1 MSITYSKIDSSS
13 EMEYS
18 NKMTM
23 VNNPTNAKKFELTID
38 EEKNLPFPMNQY
50 IKYDKYLWYINEEE
64 NKLCHVYTKSKK
76 RKKNPLI
83 FKPLMVNTLVVDDNV
98 KNDDDDD
105 EEGENVYKYIYGA
118 IRSQIQLPQIIEI
131 NEILIPIGLE
141 FVKFPIALNNIM
153 LSFQIYNSYFYID
166 QLFTFFYDSLKLP
179 IGLPIFDITGQ
190 RLLGFVGERSNNG
203 YYAISGYPLK
213 STRLKLNPNIEP
225 IINIQNEETI
235 ENKIVYGNMIG
246 SDITL
251 DLISNIES
259 NQLETLNLEN
269 SSIHRINIVL
279 LKNGKIVINATN
291 HANETHAKELW
302 AMKFSNSSKITYLLP
317 NIQP

>member
-1 MSITYSKIDSSS
+1 MSITYPKIDSSLK
-13 EMEYS
+13 MEYS
-18 NKMTM
+18 NKITM
-23 VNNPTNAKKFELTID
+23 VENPTNAKKFELTID
-38 EEKNLPFPMNQY
+38 DEKNLPFPMNQY
-50 IKYDKYLWYINEEE
+50 IKYDKYLWYINEED
-64 NKLCHVYTKSKK
+64 KLCHVYTNSKR

-83 FKPLMVNTLVVDDNV
+83 FTPLMVNTLVNHNV
-98 KNDDDDD
+98 KNDDDD
-105 EEGENVYKYIYGA
+105 EENVYKYIYGA

-141 FVKFPIALNNIM
+141 FVKFPIALNNVM

-179 IGLPIFDITGQ
+179 IGLPIFDIAGQ

-203 YYAISGYPLK
+203 YYAISGYPLQ

-251 DLISNIES
+251 NLISNIES
-259 NQLETLNLEN
+259 NQSETLNLEN

-279 LKNGKIVINATN
+279 LKNRKVGINATN

-317 NIQP
+317 NIQS

>member
-1 MSITYSKIDSSS
+1 MSITYPKIDSSL

-18 NKMTM
+18 NKMKM
-23 VNNPTNAKKFELTID
+23 VNNPPNAKKFELTID
-38 EEKNLPFPMNQY
+38 DEKNLPFPMNQY
-50 IKYDKYLWYINEEE
+50 IKYDKYLWYINEE
-64 NKLCHVYTKSKK
+64 NKLCHVYTNSKK
-76 RKKNPLI
+76 RKKDPLI
-83 FKPLMVNTLVVDDNV
+83 FTPLMVNTLVDDNV
-98 KNDDDDD
+98 KNDDK
-105 EEGENVYKYIYGA
+105 GENVYKYIYGA

-179 IGLPIFDITGQ
+179 IGLPIYDIIGQ

-203 YYAISGYPLK
+203 YYAISGYPLQ

-251 DLISNIES
+251 NLISNIES

-279 LKNGKIVINATN
+279 LKNRKIVINATN